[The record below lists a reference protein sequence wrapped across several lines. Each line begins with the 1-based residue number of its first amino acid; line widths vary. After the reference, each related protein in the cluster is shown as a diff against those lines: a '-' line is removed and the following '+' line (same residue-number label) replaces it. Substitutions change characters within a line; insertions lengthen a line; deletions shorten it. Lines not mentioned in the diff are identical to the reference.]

1 MPTPEEVIQSIES
14 RLQVIETNY
23 RQRFASANT
32 PEALN
37 TARACILGKQ
47 SDFTEVLRM
56 MGEVATDR
64 KREMGGRINAFRADV
79 ESAYHARMVEIR

>member
-14 RLQVIETNY
+14 RLQMVEGEY
-23 RQRFASANT
+23 RRRFTSAST

-37 TARACILGKQ
+37 TARACILGREGP
-47 SDFTEVLRM
+47 FTEVLRM
-56 MGEVATDR
+56 VSEVPADR
-64 KREMGGRINAFRADV
+64 KREMGGRINAFRTNV